1 MEKYIEQ
8 ILGSLGKMFENSLSS
23 MNYIMLEAILDTI
36 STIAEHNSFDRF
48 YPTFMPGLK
57 KIIAMIGIDTQQKI
71 MIRTKTIETMGYLLY
86 SIRENPTLFTPECEQ
101 IMKSLLEMQQTLP
114 EDDMM
119 HKSLFVV
126 YENVA

>member
-1 MEKYIEQ
+1 MEKYIDQ
-8 ILGSLGKMFENSLSS
+8 ILGSLGKIFENSLSGMS
-23 MNYIMLEAILDTI
+23 YIMLEAILDTI

-57 KIIAMIGIDTQQKI
+57 KIITMIGIDTQQKI

-86 SIRENPTLFTPECEQ
+86 AIRENAALFKPECEE